1 MPDERFSM
9 TVDQLLDGI
18 QTQAF
23 MARRSKGARRRAAF
37 VRLLDLA
44 STARDYVVLGFPEPT
59 ADDEIRRSSEEWT
72 AIFGIRIAD
81 ADGWDRSNFA
91 ASWAEPITLDE
102 YKRRVRMSTHDMESY
117 REAFG
122 ADDENRREES

>member
-44 STARDYVVLGFPEPT
+44 STARDYVVLGFPEPP
-59 ADDEIRRSSEEWT
+59 AEDEVGR
-72 AIFGIRIAD
+72 
-81 ADGWDRSNFA
+81 
-91 ASWAEPITLDE
+91 
-102 YKRRVRMSTHDMESY
+102 
-117 REAFG
+117 
-122 ADDENRREES
+122 